1 MAGRGDIEA
10 GRAFVRL
17 FLKNDLTSQLTRT
30 LSNVSKQMVTAGQS
44 MSRLGMSSIKVGAA
58 MAAPFALALNT
69 FKGFDDQMRRVQ
81 AVTGASGEMFDAL
94 TAKAKELGATT
105 AFTASQAADGMAF
118 LGQAGFNAITLEN
131 IELIS

>member
-30 LSNVSKQMVTAGQS
+30 LSNVSKQMTTAGQS

-58 MAAPFALALNT
+58 MAAPFAWTGVALGSRIHSGLSNEH
-69 FKGFDDQMRRVQ
+69 MRLVIG
-81 AVTGASGEMFDAL
+81 AVLLASGAVL
-94 TAKAKELGATT
+94 LGRILL
-105 AFTASQAADGMAF
+105 S
-118 LGQAGFNAITLEN
+118 
-131 IELIS
+131 